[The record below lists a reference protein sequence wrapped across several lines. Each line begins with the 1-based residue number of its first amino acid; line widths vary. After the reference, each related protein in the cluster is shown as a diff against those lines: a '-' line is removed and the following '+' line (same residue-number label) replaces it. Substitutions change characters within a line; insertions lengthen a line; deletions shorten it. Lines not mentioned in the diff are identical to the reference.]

1 MQCERLL
8 AALDPPVLTG
18 RTLPKNSA
26 ADTPDGVVTISPS
39 LAPPAFSCESTCC
52 TSNAK
57 CLGELSTSCPLA
69 TDTLLNSRN
78 QTILPTATRHK
89 DDPPPTHRS
98 IQDANYHNQIVKER
112 TGASLTSLSS
122 TCLSWQTAKAIHL
135 NRQGPNSFCF
145 NTPCLT
151 CLQSN
156 PASGYSGL
164 RFFTARLTS
173 TPSHRSP
180 TPLFRKTGDKKV
192 MIPLARRTV
201 NRSPFKSQGTGIPL
215 ARLGLYRPTGG
226 LQAPESFIRDSMRSV
241 HPRRQK
247 SGPLPQKPADFFA
260 AKSS

>member
-1 MQCERLL
+1 M

-18 RTLPKNSA
+18 RTLPKNSV

-39 LAPPAFSCESTCC
+39 PVPLASSCESVRC

-57 CLGELSTSCPLA
+57 CLGELSTTPA
-69 TDTLLNSRN
+69 FRPRLLRVRLRRTRCLIQRTKRFCRPHSASV
-78 QTILPTATRHK
+78 TKRHK
-89 DDPPPTHRS
+89 DEPQPTHRS

-122 TCLSWQTAKAIHL
+122 TSLSWQTAKAIHL

-173 TPSHRSP
+173 NPSHRLHQTNS
-180 TPLFRKTGDKKV
+180 
-192 MIPLARRTV
+192 
-201 NRSPFKSQGTGIPL
+201 
-215 ARLGLYRPTGG
+215 
-226 LQAPESFIRDSMRSV
+226 
-241 HPRRQK
+241 
-247 SGPLPQKPADFFA
+247 
-260 AKSS
+260 